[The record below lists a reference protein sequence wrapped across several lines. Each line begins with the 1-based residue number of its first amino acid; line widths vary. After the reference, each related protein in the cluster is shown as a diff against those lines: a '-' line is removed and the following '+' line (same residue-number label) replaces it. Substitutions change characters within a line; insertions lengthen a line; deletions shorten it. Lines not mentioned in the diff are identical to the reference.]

1 MVDCKSK
8 VVPWIIKAVAIA
20 VFAFMAIVGVVRF
33 TRKYTNPHDGN
44 RVVILFYVEGI
55 YMILLAALAIT
66 NMFVSKLKHL
76 FKIFQ
81 SKRGMGIFMVVISF
95 FMLEWKLKHELAC
108 FIVMLL
114 IGAGHIVMSFVMK
127 EEEAI
132 TS

>member
-20 VFAFMAIVGVVRF
+20 VLAFMALVGIVRF
-33 TRKYTNPHDGN
+33 TRKYTNSHDSG

-66 NMFVSKLKHL
+66 NMFVTKLKHL

-81 SKRGMGIFMVVISF
+81 NKRGMGIFMVVISF
-95 FMLEWKLKHELAC
+95 FMFEWKIKHELAC
-108 FIVMLL
+108 FILMLL